1 MSITYTRGD
10 LFDALKRG
18 DTVYIGHACN
28 CRGVWGAGI
37 AAAFRAKF
45 PNSYKQYRAHCKS
58 SNPQD
63 ILGTSLVLPTDSN
76 AVIVCLF
83 TSVYGGE
90 PPEVIASNTAKALAH
105 LRTQISP
112 TVVLNIPMIN
122 SGIFKVPWELTE
134 DVLKKCDININVY
147 IL

>member
-76 AVIVCLF
+76 AVIVCF
-83 TSVYGGE
+83 TS
-90 PPEVIASNTAKALAH
+90 SHTDLA
-105 LRTQISP
+105 
-112 TVVLNIPMIN
+112 NC
-122 SGIFKVPWELTE
+122 GIEHTNDQQWYFQSTMETYRRCSQKM
-134 DVLKKCDININVY
+134 
-147 IL
+147 